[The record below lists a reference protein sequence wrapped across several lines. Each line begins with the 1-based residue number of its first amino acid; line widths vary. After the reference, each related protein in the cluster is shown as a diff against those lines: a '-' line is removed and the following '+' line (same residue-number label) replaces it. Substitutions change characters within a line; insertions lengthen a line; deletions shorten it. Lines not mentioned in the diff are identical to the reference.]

1 MGGGG
6 AERQLAYLAAALSRL
21 GLDMHVAIRRGGHNL
36 ERLESSGATIHRLGG
51 RHDYDPRV
59 LCQLTRLIRK
69 VRPHIVQTW
78 LAAMDIY
85 GGIASGVLRVPW
97 ILTERSCG
105 ANYPADVGFV
115 RERLRVWGARGAA
128 AIISNSGGGDE
139 YWQGKLPDGVPRY
152 VVPNIV
158 PTDQIALAPP
168 AERALMGVK
177 GDAKV
182 IIGVGRFSEGKNWRV
197 VIAALQQVM
206 SRTPA
211 AALLCGEGRTHAE
224 IQALV
229 QRAGLENRI
238 FLPGYVRDVWGWLKG
253 ADVFVSLSTI
263 EGCPNTVLEAIACKC
278 PLVVSDIP
286 AHREFL
292 SDRDAVFVDPQE
304 PTAVA
309 DAIVDV
315 LATPQEARRRA
326 EAAFALAAGWS
337 GDSVAAELADIYE
350 AIRAKGVRA
359 C

>member
-1 MGGGG
+1 MAGGG

-21 GLDMHVAIRRGGHNL
+21 GLHVHVAIRRGGHNL

-78 LAAMDIY
+78 LPAMDIY
-85 GGIASGVLRVPW
+85 GRIASGVLGVPW
-97 ILTERSCG
+97 ILTERSSG
-105 ANYPADVGFV
+105 KNYPADVGFV

-139 YWQGKLPDGVPRY
+139 YWRGKLPGRVARY
-152 VVPNIV
+152 VVRNIV
-158 PTDQIALAPP
+158 PTDQIALATR
-168 AERALMGVK
+168 AERALMGIT

-182 IIGVGRFSEGKNWRV
+182 IIGVGRFSEGKNWRA
-197 VIAALQQVM
+197 VIYALRQVM

-229 QRAGLENRI
+229 RQLGLEDRI

-263 EGCPNTVLEAIACKC
+263 EGCPNTVLEAMACKC

-286 AHREFL
+286 AHRQLL
-292 SDRDAVFVDPQE
+292 SDRHAVFVDPHD
-304 PTAVA
+304 PPAVA

-315 LATPQEARRRA
+315 LGAPQEARRRA
-326 EAAFALAAGWS
+326 EAAFALAGGWS

-350 AIRAKGVRA
+350 AIRAKGARA